1 MMMDADCRAIRED
14 LDAFV
19 DGELPGAARLRVSQ
33 HLERCSACEEEVQV
47 RGDLGELLR
56 HGAAAGLAARRRM
69 DGLASGVVT
78 LSRAQWAGSWRGLV
92 DRAFAGWHWAI
103 VGVGSVAA
111 TFVSTMFVSVI
122 LAFGPV
128 PEREDSLSAVMT
140 SRGTP
145 AGFLYA
151 YATPAGENR
160 DAVLLQLNRGEFA
173 APSRTDHLLS
183 RRRPGGPRTT
193 AELVGDLNAAVA
205 RQGRVVA
212 FDMMAPRDRRR
223 AEELLDEIS
232 RRMVPDTRPVGVL
245 AVGVEEVRLITSTSV
260 TARGL

>member
-56 HGAAAGLAARRRM
+56 HGAAAGLAARRHM

-92 DRAFAGWHWAI
+92 NRAVADWHWAI
-103 VGVGSVAA
+103 VGAGSVAA

-160 DAVLLQLNRGEFA
+160 EAVLLQLNRGDFA
-173 APSRTDHLLS
+173 APSRSDHLS

-223 AEELLDEIS
+223 AEDLLNEIS